1 MLSETDDEDDDDDV
15 DNEIYC
21 YLGPEIARESCSLF
35 AC

>member
-1 MLSETDDEDDDDDV
+1 VLSETDDEDDNV
-15 DNEIYC
+15 GNEMYC